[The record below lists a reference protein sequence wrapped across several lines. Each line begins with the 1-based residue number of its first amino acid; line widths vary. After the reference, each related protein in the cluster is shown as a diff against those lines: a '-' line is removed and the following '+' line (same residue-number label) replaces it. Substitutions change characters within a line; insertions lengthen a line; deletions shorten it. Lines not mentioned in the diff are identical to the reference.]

1 MTPTTP
7 SLKDAAR
14 EQARLGRMVRIEPLA
29 REPEVVAA
37 VDAAYADHQGTIFA
51 VAVVLAHDGFE
62 LLESSL
68 VAARTQFPYIP
79 GFLSFREAPPLLRA
93 LGGLETPFEAVLVDG
108 QGIAHPRSVGLASHL
123 GVLLGLPTIGCAK
136 KRLVG
141 NAAVP
146 GPEKGS
152 FSTLEVKGE
161 RVGVVLRTRTG
172 VKPVFVSP
180 GHLVDVD
187 SARRVVLNWVGRFRI
202 PEPLRAA
209 HNLAAR
215 YSKAL
220 TPLLAR
226 NP

>member
-14 EQARLGRMVRIEPLA
+14 EQARLGRMVRIEPFE
-29 REPEVVAA
+29 REPKVVAA
-37 VDAAYADHQGTIFA
+37 VDAAYSDHQSMIFA
-51 VAVVLAHDGFE
+51 VAVVLAHEGFE

-68 VAARTQFPYIP
+68 VAARTPFPYIP

-93 LGGLETPFEAVLVDG
+93 LGRLETPFEALLVDG
-108 QGIAHPRSVGLASHL
+108 QGIAHPRSVGLATHL
-123 GVLLGLPTIGCAK
+123 GVLLGLPAIGCAK

-141 NAAVP
+141 DAAAP
-146 GPEKGS
+146 GAAKGS

-161 RVGVVLRTRTG
+161 PVGVVLRTRAG

-187 SARRVVLNWVGRFRI
+187 SARRTVLDWVGRFRI

-209 HNLAAR
+209 HNLAGK
-215 YSKAL
+215 YSKGLA
-220 TPLLAR
+220 PLLAR